1 FVLALMFLC
10 AGIWALSAISYWREF
25 AGDNSVAP
33 RLKMILIQTAQVVSF
48 VIFVAVFMM
57 KFFADNRVTRF
68 FGNNSLE
75 IYLMQAMAIRTLPQF
90 FGFEKM
96 NLSLFSSRILVL
108 ICAALSIAISIL
120 LALGLKKISSLALNF
135 FGGKKNV

>member
-1 FVLALMFLC
+1 
-10 AGIWALSAISYWREF
+10 
-25 AGDNSVAP
+25 
-33 RLKMILIQTAQVVSF
+33 MILIQSAQVVSF
-48 VIFVAVFMM
+48 VVFVAVFMM
-57 KFFADNRVTRF
+57 KFFAGNRVTRF

-90 FGFEKM
+90 FRFEKM

-108 ICAALSIAISIL
+108 IYAALSVAISIL